1 MEGIMALPISIMFPI
16 PSRDLEQI
24 DLGSDLYIYH
34 HLGLGDMI
42 HLNGMVR
49 YLLSK
54 MEAGRQVHVFCKERN
69 MAMTRWMYRDEERV
83 LLESIPTGMREGPE
97 VQRVLRENRTKNFL
111 SVGHRALR
119 AFEQRYPARFF
130 DELFYM
136 QVGLPYRIRYS
147 HCHWERDYEQE
158 ERVFAK
164 LAPRGAYAFVHDDPE
179 RGYSIDSESIGLPIV
194 RNDVT
199 ESIFHLGLLL
209 ERAREVHCMES
220 SIRCMIESLSMR
232 GVELYYHNFRY
243 PERPLGEATQ
253 LAWKQ
258 IDYPRGKSRA
268 A

>member
-1 MEGIMALPISIMFPI
+1 
-16 PSRDLEQI
+16 
-24 DLGSDLYIYH
+24 
-34 HLGLGDMI
+34 
-42 HLNGMVR
+42 
-49 YLLSK
+49 
-54 MEAGRQVHVFCKERN
+54 
-69 MAMTRWMYRDEERV
+69 
-83 LLESIPTGMREGPE
+83 
-97 VQRVLRENRTKNFL
+97 
-111 SVGHRALR
+111 
-119 AFEQRYPARFF
+119 
-130 DELFYM
+130 
-136 QVGLPYRIRYS
+136 LPYRIRYS